1 MLKAVILTKVL
12 LTVVIISVAGQ
23 AETFFIRKASFSSPK
38 FDEFSPVYYK
48 GGLVICSNRS
58 SGAFSGFSTNDSKSY
73 FKMYRVD
80 TSGNKGWQETVP
92 LPGDINSNFN
102 NGPATFNSTGDT
114 VYFSRNL
121 IVEGSLK
128 DIADQGNKL
137 GLFFAVLRDGQW
149 KDVQEMRFNDHS
161 WNVTTPY
168 LSPDGKRLYFAS
180 DKPDGVGGSDLYYS
194 EWRNGYWNN
203 PVNMGRVIN
212 TEGNEAFPFVNESG
226 ELFFSSDGHR
236 GRGGKDIFFTRYA
249 DTAWI
254 TPVGLDPPVN
264 SPADDFG
271 FIADN
276 ITSRG
281 WFSSNRGNM
290 QDIYSFRTLNPQ
302 FFYCE
307 EQKENNYC
315 FSFAD
320 DGTIE
325 IDPLALQVRWDF
337 GGGKAMQGYIA
348 NHCFDGPGQY
358 TVRQDIIDRKT
369 GRVVLNKLFMKVG
382 IINPGLPRISS
393 VDVITPGKEL
403 RVEGEGVQG
412 YEPLAWYWNFAG
424 EGKARGQSASHTFSS
439 PGDYQVKM
447 MTNIREEST
456 GRLKQVCVTKNVS
469 VAQNNSGMGTTLNDK
484 IADPDGIS
492 WLMDGKNAR
501 IEQLYSASD
510 ELAERAIFAVEL
522 FSSPEKIETRGKIFD
537 RIKPDYNA
545 RAVFNEDDSVW
556 SYIIDEQLTLM
567 AALPAFRKATAAGY
581 NEAIVRMYIPSDRG
595 EAELWNFKRTQGTGS
610 ELYFVNNGTTISQ
623 EGIPV
628 LDRLMLLLKRNPDLS
643 IIVAVH
649 TERNGSSYASLQ
661 LSQRQAQSIVDYLAG
676 MGISKSRL
684 TAVGYGGS
692 RPIFPDFPLSEKI
705 RNRRVDFIKA
715 GQ

>member
-1 MLKAVILTKVL
+1 MPKTVPIIVVL
-12 LTVVIISVAGQ
+12 CTLAISSAGQ
-23 AETFFIRKASFSSPK
+23 AETYFIRRASFSSPK

-48 GGLVICSNRS
+48 GGLVFCSNRG
-58 SGAFSGFSTNDSKSY
+58 SGVFPGYSAIDNKSY
-73 FKMYRVD
+73 FKMYQVD
-80 TSGNKGWQETVP
+80 TTGNRGWQETIL
-92 LPGDINSNFN
+92 LPGEVNSNFN
-102 NGPATFNSTGDT
+102 NGPATFNSSGDT
-114 VYFSRNL
+114 VYFSRNQ

-128 DIADQGNKL
+128 DISGKGNTL

-149 KDVQEMRFNDHS
+149 TDVQEMRFNDHA
-161 WNVTTPY
+161 WNVTTPC

-203 PVNMGRVIN
+203 PVNLGKEIN
-212 TEGNEAFPFVNESG
+212 TEGNEAYPFINGSG
-226 ELFFSSDGHR
+226 ELFFSSDGHK

-281 WFSSNRGNM
+281 WFSTNRGNM

-302 FFYCE
+302 FLYCE

-320 DGTIE
+320 DGAIE
-325 IDPLALQVRWDF
+325 IDPLALQIRWDF
-337 GGGKAMQGYIA
+337 GDGKGVQGYIA
-348 NHCFDGPGQY
+348 NHCFEGPGLY
-358 TVRQDIIDRKT
+358 TVRQDIINRKT
-369 GRVVLNKLFMKVG
+369 GRVVLNKLFMKVD
-382 IINPGLPRISS
+382 ILNPGLPRIKSD
-393 VDVITPGKEL
+393 DVIEPGKEL
-403 RVEGEGVQG
+403 RVEGEEVDG
-412 YEPLAWYWNFAG
+412 YQPLAWYWNFAD
-424 EGKARGQSASHTFSS
+424 EARARGQSAIHTFNSA
-439 PGDYQVKM
+439 GDYQVKM
-447 MTNIREEST
+447 LTNVREKET
-456 GRLKQVCVTKNVS
+456 GKLKQVCVTKNIS
-469 VAQNNSGMGTTLNDK
+469 VTRSGSGMGNTSTGPP
-484 IADPDGIS
+484 AVDGIS
-492 WLMDGKNAR
+492 WLSESRNAR
-501 IEQLYSASD
+501 IEQMYSASL
-510 ELAERAIFAVEL
+510 ELAEKAIFIVEL
-522 FSSPEKIETRGKIFD
+522 FSSDEKIGTRGKMFD
-537 RIKPDYNA
+537 KIRLGYNVK
-545 RAVFNEDDSVW
+545 AVFMQEDSTW

-567 AALPAFRKATAAGY
+567 AALPAFNDAIAAGY
-581 NEAIVRMYIPSDRG
+581 TNAIVKMYKPADPG

-623 EGIPV
+623 DGIPI

-643 IIVAVH
+643 IIVAAH

-661 LSQRQAQSIVDYLAG
+661 LTQRQAQSIVDYLAG
-676 MGISKSRL
+676 LGISKSRL
-684 TAVGYGGS
+684 TAVGYGDS
-692 RPIFPDFPLSEKI
+692 RPIFPDYPMSEKI

-715 GQ
+715 NQ

>member
-1 MLKAVILTKVL
+1 MLKRILSIIVLSTVAV
-12 LTVVIISVAGQ
+12 SAAGQ
-23 AETFFIRKASFSSPK
+23 AETYFIRKASFSSPK

-58 SGAFSGFSTNDSKSY
+58 SGAFSGYSTSDSKSY
-73 FKMYRVD
+73 FKMYQVD
-80 TSGNKGWQETVP
+80 TSGNMGWQETIL
-92 LPGDINSNFN
+92 LPGEVNSNLN
-102 NGPATFNSTGDT
+102 NGPATFNTAGDT
-114 VYFSRNL
+114 VYFSRNR

-128 DIADQGNKL
+128 DISQKGNTL
-137 GLFFAVLRDGQW
+137 GLFFAVFRDGQW
-149 KDVQEMRFNDHS
+149 RDVQEMRFNDNA
-161 WNVTTPY
+161 WNVTTPC
-168 LSPDGKRLYFAS
+168 LSPDGRRLYFAS
-180 DKPDGVGGSDLYYS
+180 DKPDGVGGSDLYFS
-194 EWRNGYWNN
+194 EWKNGYWNN
-203 PVNMGRVIN
+203 PVNMGPVIN
-212 TEGNEAFPFVNESG
+212 TEGNEAYPFVNESG
-226 ELFFSSDGHR
+226 GLFFSSDGHK

-254 TPVGLDPPVN
+254 APVGLDPPVN

-302 FFYCE
+302 FLYCE

-325 IDPLALQVRWDF
+325 IDPLLLEVSWDF
-337 GGGKAMQGYIA
+337 GSGNGIRGYVV

-358 TVRQDIIDRKT
+358 TVRQDIINRKT
-369 GRVVLNKLFMKVG
+369 GRVVFNKLYMKVG
-382 IINPGLPRISS
+382 INNPGLPRISS
-393 VDVITPGKEL
+393 DDIITPGKEL
-403 RVEGEGVQG
+403 RVEGEEVQG
-412 YEPLAWYWNFAG
+412 YQPLAWYWNFAG
-424 EGKARGQSASHTFSS
+424 EARSRGQSASHTFSS
-439 PGDYQVKM
+439 PGEYQVKM
-447 MTNIREEST
+447 LTNLREAET
-456 GRLKQVCVTKNVS
+456 GKVKQVCVTKNIS
-469 VAQNNSGMGTTLNDK
+469 VAAENPGMGSTSANK
-484 IADPDGIS
+484 ASNEDGIS
-492 WLMDGKNAR
+492 WLMDSRNAT
-501 IEQLYSASD
+501 IEQINSASM
-510 ELAERAIFAVEL
+510 ELSEKAIFAVEL

-537 RIKPDYNA
+537 RIKPDFNP
-545 RAVFNEDDSVW
+545 RAVFIREDSAW
-556 SYIIDEQLTLM
+556 SYIIDEQLTLT
-567 AALPAFRKATAAGY
+567 AALPAYTKAIASGY
-581 NEAIVRMYIPSDRG
+581 NEAVVRMYKPEDPG

-623 EGIPV
+623 EGVPI

-643 IIVAVH
+643 IIVAAH
-649 TERNGSSYASLQ
+649 TSRNGSSYANLQ
-661 LSQRQAQSIVDYLAG
+661 HSQRQAQSIVDYLAG

-684 TAVGYGGS
+684 TAVGYGDT
-692 RPIFPDFPLSEKI
+692 RPIFPDYPESEKI